1 MKHVHFIGIG
11 GTGLSAIARVLLEKG
26 YTVSGSDRESSPLFG
41 AITEAGAQTFLGHS
55 ADQITGA
62 DIVIRSSAIPEDNPE
77 VTAAISQGIPVLKRS
92 EFLSELTQHKE
103 TLAVAGTHGK
113 TTTTGM
119 LVWILD
125 RLNLNPSFI
134 LGGVVNQL
142 DCNARAGSGSHFVIE
157 ADEYDNMF
165 LGLSPQIAVITNI
178 EHDHPDCFPT
188 LENYQAAFKAFLKKV
203 LPKGCALICSDD
215 PGASELRKQMKLED
229 MNLLGYGS
237 QPEADYQAANIAYPN
252 GYPRFTLVHRTAMQ
266 EKEVI
271 GVVSLNVPGMHNI
284 LNATAALSVIH
295 QLHLPMDEAIT
306 AISSFSGTG
315 RRFEILGE
323 AQGRIIIDDYGH
335 HPTEIAA
342 TIQAARSR
350 YPNHRIWAIWQPH
363 TYSRTQM
370 LEESFVSALNLA
382 DKVVVLAIYAAREE
396 NPGYSADAIVKK
408 LPPGKAEYQVEFDR
422 AAAFLVEN
430 LQPDDAAIIFSA
442 GDATKVSQAVYKQ
455 LSQTEQG
462 SMRTKPSN
470 G

>member
-1 MKHVHFIGIG
+1 MRHVHFIGIG

-26 YTVSGSDRESSPLFG
+26 YTVSGSDRESSPLFK

-55 ADQITGA
+55 ADQINGA
-62 DIVIRSSAIPEDNPE
+62 DLVIRSSAIPEDNPE
-77 VTAAISQGIPVLKRS
+77 VTAAMSHGIPVLKRN
-92 EFLSELTQHKE
+92 EFLGELTQHKE

-142 DCNARAGSGSHFVIE
+142 NRNAQAGSGAYFVIE

-165 LGLSPQIAVITNI
+165 LGLSPKIAVITNI

-188 LENYQAAFKAFLKKV
+188 LENYRAAFKTFLKKV
-203 LPKGCALICSDD
+203 PQNGCALVCSDD
-215 PGASELRKQMKLED
+215 LGASELRKQMKSED
-229 MNLLGYGS
+229 MNLFGYGS
-237 QPEADYQAANIAYPN
+237 QPEADYQATNIAYPN
-252 GYPRFTLVHRTAMQ
+252 GYPRFTLMHRTGFNEN
-266 EKEVI
+266 EKL

-295 QLHLPMDEAIT
+295 QLDLPMDKAII
-306 AISSFSGTG
+306 AISSFNGTG

-323 AQGRIIIDDYGH
+323 VHGRIIIDDYGH

-342 TIQAARSR
+342 TIRAARSR
-350 YPNHRIWAIWQPH
+350 FENHRIWAIWQPH
-363 TYSRTQM
+363 TYSRSQM
-370 LEESFVSALNLA
+370 LEEAFITALNLA
-382 DKVVVLAIYAAREE
+382 DKVVVLSIYAAREE
-396 NPGYSADAIVKK
+396 NPGYSAEAIVKK
-408 LPPGKAEYQVEFDR
+408 LPPGKAEYIAEFDQ

-442 GDATKVSQAVYKQ
+442 GDATQVSQVVYKQ
-455 LSQTEQG
+455 LSQVQQG
-462 SMRTKPSN
+462 SMRTKLSN